1 MLQRPL
7 DTEYPVYFAQ
17 YINQVPEGDLISLLK
32 GQMAAFVDEIKDLNE
47 DQLTF
52 SYAEG
57 KWTMRQV
64 LIHIND
70 VERIFAYR
78 ALACLRSDPSSI
90 PGFEQD
96 DYAEIT
102 KDSDRSIKNLVDEF
116 QALRTANIQLFAAAK
131 GEEWLRTATI
141 SGNVTTARSM
151 AYMLYGHVEHH
162 RKLNKKT
169 YLA

>member
-7 DTEYPVYFAQ
+7 STEHAQ
-17 YINQVPEGDLISLLK
+17 YFSKYIDQVPEGDVIAHLREQKEQFLN
-32 GQMAAFVDEIKDLNE
+32 EIKDLTE
-47 DQLTF
+47 EQMAY

-70 VERIFAYR
+70 VERIFGYR
-78 ALACLRSDPSSI
+78 ALCCLRNEASSI

-102 KDSDRSIKNLVDEF
+102 KDSSRSIENLSSEF
-116 QALRTANIQLFAAAK
+116 QALRNANIHLFSTIK
-131 GEEWLRTATI
+131 DDVWMRTATL
-141 SGNVTTARSM
+141 SNNNTTARSM

-162 RKLNKKT
+162 RKINNEK
-169 YLA
+169 YLG